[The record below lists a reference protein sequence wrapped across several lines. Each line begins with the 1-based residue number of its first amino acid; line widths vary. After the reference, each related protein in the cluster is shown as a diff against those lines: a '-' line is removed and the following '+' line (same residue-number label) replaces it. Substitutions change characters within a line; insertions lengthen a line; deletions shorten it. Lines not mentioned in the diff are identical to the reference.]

1 MKAGDVVLTRF
12 SYSDL
17 SGAKIRP
24 ALVLSGEKFSEQ
36 TKLVIVAAI
45 SSRPIRNSYEIL
57 IEDWKNSGLHCKSKV
72 CIGKLL
78 TVNVGLLTKIGR
90 LNKKILPGQLI
101 YLILFFYNLI
111 TMMQETNLLFYIQ
124 MVGFLHYFLERRM
137 PMDWYIELDH
147 CNNLAGLESITKGC
161 KKCSLCKEAKQVVFG
176 KGSQNASIMLVGE
189 APGAD
194 EDNQGIP
201 FVGKAGQLLDKILT
215 SAGINDVYITNIAK
229 CRPPENRLPTE
240 RRS

>member
-90 LNKKILPGQLI
+90 LNKKDLARATD
-101 YLILFFYNLI
+101 LFDS
-111 TMMQETNLLFYIQ
+111 
-124 MVGFLHYFLERRM
+124 VFL
-137 PMDWYIELDH
+137 
-147 CNNLAGLESITKGC
+147 
-161 KKCSLCKEAKQVVFG
+161 
-176 KGSQNASIMLVGE
+176 
-189 APGAD
+189 
-194 EDNQGIP
+194 
-201 FVGKAGQLLDKILT
+201 
-215 SAGINDVYITNIAK
+215 
-229 CRPPENRLPTE
+229 
-240 RRS
+240 